1 MGDITRIPPHSVESE
16 QSILGSILLDKDA
29 IITVAETITPSDFY
43 KDAHRV
49 IYESMMA
56 LNNKNEPIDMVTL
69 TDELRKRGYLDDIG
83 GVTYLTS
90 LSTIVPTTSNVK
102 YYADIVKEK
111 SVLRQLIKASN
122 DIINL
127 GYGSGESAENV
138 LDFAEKKIFDISQ
151 ERTNDDFKP
160 INQVLMD
167 TYDMIESI
175 YSNKSDVTGVTTGFK
190 DDFKPINQV
199 LMDTYDMIESI
210 YSNKS
215 DVTGVTTGFK
225 DLNKKINGLQR
236 TDLILVAARPAMGK
250 TAFALNLVQNAAIK
264 GNASVAVFSLE
275 MSKEQL
281 AQRMI
286 AAQSNVELKKMKT
299 GTLNDADWP
308 RIISAMA
315 VMSDAKIFI
324 DDTPGIKINELRSKC
339 RKLKMEQG
347 LDLVMID
354 YLQLMESDS
363 KNESRQ
369 QEISKISRSLKI
381 LAKELDCPV
390 VALSQLSRAPEQRAD
405 HRPVLSDLRES
416 GAIEQDADIVMF
428 LYRDE
433 YYHSD
438 SEKKDLAEVII
449 AKNRHGETGSV
460 ELVWMGSIQRFGDKV
475 KDL

>member
-1 MGDITRIPPHSVESE
+1 MADITRIPPHSVESE

-29 IITVAETITPSDFY
+29 IITVAETITPADFY
-43 KDAHRV
+43 KDAHRI

-151 ERTNDDFKP
+151 ERTN
-160 INQVLMD
+160 
-167 TYDMIESI
+167 
-175 YSNKSDVTGVTTGFK
+175 

-438 SEKKDLAEVII
+438 SEKKDLAEIII

>member
-111 SVLRQLIKASN
+111 SVLRQLIKAFN

-151 ERTNDDFKP
+151 ERTN
-160 INQVLMD
+160 
-167 TYDMIESI
+167 
-175 YSNKSDVTGVTTGFK
+175 

>member
-1 MGDITRIPPHSVESE
+1 MADITRIPPHSVESE

-29 IITVAETITPSDFY
+29 IITVAETITPTDFY
-43 KDAHRV
+43 KDAHRI

-111 SVLRQLIKASN
+111 SVLRQLIKVSN

-175 YSNKSDVTGVTTGFK
+175 YSNKSDV
-190 DDFKPINQV
+190 I
-199 LMDTYDMIESI
+199 
-210 YSNKS
+210 
-215 DVTGVTTGFK
+215 GVTTGFK

-438 SEKKDLAEVII
+438 SEKKDLAEIII